1 MRISGSFW
9 ILTEDEISEVIKNL
23 TIGKA
28 PGSDGLTAEFF
39 KCYSSELTPLLKDMY
54 EEAFERQVLQPTL
67 YQALIS
73 VILKK
78 GKNPTDCSSYWPIS
92 LIPLDIKIFS
102 KILAN
107 CLQKVIS
114 ALIHP
119 DQALFKIGTLLIILD
134 ASSTLCGQSGMEVL
148 LLLQCHL
155 MPRRH
160 SIVLSGLVYSIR
172 SFWNWPDFYKVGEVV
187 I

>member
-78 GKNPTDCSSYWPIS
+78 GKNPTDCSSY
-92 LIPLDIKIFS
+92 
-102 KILAN
+102 
-107 CLQKVIS
+107 
-114 ALIHP
+114 
-119 DQALFKIGTLLIILD
+119 
-134 ASSTLCGQSGMEVL
+134 
-148 LLLQCHL
+148 
-155 MPRRH
+155 
-160 SIVLSGLVYSIR
+160 
-172 SFWNWPDFYKVGEVV
+172 
-187 I
+187 